1 MATLRVF
8 RTAAVLVATALVATA
23 TAACVSGGTD
33 VEAPVTSPPAAGSE
47 APETT
52 LPLPVQSIV
61 SVAGVDPDGTTV
73 TVSGYAAG
81 VVEDDGVC
89 RFDIQSMIN
98 PEIVVSVETVGM
110 MDAANT
116 SCGATQIPMS
126 EFTPGTWSVTLVY
139 TSEHAKATSEPLD
152 LEIP

>member
-8 RTAAVLVATALVATA
+8 RTAAVLVATAFVATA

-33 VEAPVTSPPAAGSE
+33 AELPVTSAPTVSSE
-47 APETT
+47 APETNI
-52 LPLPVQSIV
+52 PVQSIL

-89 RFDIQSMIN
+89 RFDIRSMIN
-98 PEIVVSVETVGM
+98 PEIVVTAETIGT

-139 TSEHAKATSEPLD
+139 TSQSAKATSEPLT